1 MKKHVAEY
9 LARCLE
15 CQQIK
20 AEHQHPAGLLQP
32 LPIPEWKW
40 EVISMDFITGL
51 PKTKRNNDSI
61 MVVVDKLSKVAHFI
75 PVQSTYKAVQ
85 IAHVFMQ
92 NIFRLHGLPKTII
105 SDRDVKFTSAFWR
118 ALFAELG
125 TQLNF
130 STAYHPQTN
139 GQTER
144 VNQIVEDMLRAC
156 VMQKPTQW
164 EDYLHLVEFAYNNGY
179 HTSIQMSP
187 FEVLY
192 GRKCR
197 TPTNWSS
204 PEDKL
209 RLGPEMLKEMEDM
222 VKRVRTNLKAAQD
235 QQKNFA
241 DRKRRFKEYQV
252 GDHVYIRIQA
262 RKSTLQWSSCA
273 KLAPQYF
280 GPFQVLARVGPVEY
294 QLALPSHIRIHNV
307 FHVSMLK
314 KYIYDP
320 KHVIKWQDIREEP
333 EGEVRVEPLSILD
346 RREVQ
351 LRKRVITQIK
361 VQWQHYGPEEAT
373 WEDKEL
379 FQKAYPGL
387 FGDTRHRDDV
397 QS

>member
-1 MKKHVAEY
+1 
-9 LARCLE
+9 
-15 CQQIK
+15 
-20 AEHQHPAGLLQP
+20 
-32 LPIPEWKW
+32 
-40 EVISMDFITGL
+40 
-51 PKTKRNNDSI
+51 
-61 MVVVDKLSKVAHFI
+61 
-75 PVQSTYKAVQ
+75 
-85 IAHVFMQ
+85 
-92 NIFRLHGLPKTII
+92 
-105 SDRDVKFTSAFWR
+105 
-118 ALFAELG
+118 
-125 TQLNF
+125 
-130 STAYHPQTN
+130 
-139 GQTER
+139 
-144 VNQIVEDMLRAC
+144 
-156 VMQKPTQW
+156 
-164 EDYLHLVEFAYNNGY
+164 
-179 HTSIQMSP
+179 
-187 FEVLY
+187 
-192 GRKCR
+192 
-197 TPTNWSS
+197 
-204 PEDKL
+204 
-209 RLGPEMLKEMEDM
+209 MLKEMEDM

-235 QQKNFA
+235 RQKNFA
-241 DRKRRFKEYQV
+241 DQKRRFKEYQV

-280 GPFQVLARVGPVEY
+280 GPFQVLARVGPVAY